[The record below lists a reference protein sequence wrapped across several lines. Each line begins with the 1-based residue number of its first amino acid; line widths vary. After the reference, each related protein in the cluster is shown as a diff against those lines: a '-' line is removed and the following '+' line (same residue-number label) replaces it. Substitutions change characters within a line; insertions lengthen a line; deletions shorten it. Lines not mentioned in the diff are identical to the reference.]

1 MTGLLERSEELRQ
14 LRESVADAADR
25 RGSVVLVTGEA
36 GIGKSS
42 LLQEWTAG
50 REDDARVLIGYCD
63 DFFTSRTLGPFHDVA
78 RATGGT
84 LADAV
89 SRADTG
95 EVLDALLDVL
105 DNPLR
110 PTVLIIEDMHWADE
124 ATLDVFRYVGR
135 RIASLP
141 AVLAVTYREDE
152 VGPEHP
158 LTRVIGVLPAA
169 QVRRIRPRSLSRAAI
184 ARLTEG
190 TDLDPDEVLRSTG
203 GNPFFVTEV
212 VQTGDGVVPASV
224 ADAVLARLRMLT
236 AEARGAVELLAVIPR
251 PAPRAWL
258 ESLLG
263 DPEVLALAEERG
275 VLAVTGGNIGF
286 RHELARRAVLGSL
299 PSSTRLH
306 HHETVLESLLAHDG
320 DADAILHHAVE
331 AGRTDLILAYGPVV
345 ARQAFRAGAH
355 RQAVIHQER
364 VLHHAHLL
372 ADDDRAALFEEHA
385 WSLYNLHRFEA
396 AAAIADRSVEI
407 RARGGDPAAHV
418 RSVLVSSRMA
428 YMTNHPERSLALI
441 DEADGLAAG
450 LGDAEVEAEIRI
462 NRTAMLHLTDRHQEA
477 IVEGTAALSL
487 VTAEQ
492 RPDLHVLAHIYRG
505 GSRYFMNVPEG
516 LKELREGIDLGLATN
531 QVEPTARGY
540 TNYAKFVAA
549 SRQWVVAEAAIAE
562 AMAFYDDHDLPAHG
576 YNTRGRHAHMLLV
589 LGRWGEADRLFRELD
604 AMDVEA
610 GVLAA
615 ILRGGQALLA
625 VRRGDD
631 DAPRLVREAWE
642 LALAGAQDWYI
653 VHAACAALEFAW
665 REQDPSL
672 ADPFVVP
679 ALDAAAGRF
688 WAGWIHW
695 RLDLLGRRPP
705 TADLPDGPE
714 RTSIEE
720 GPLAGAAAWEAA
732 GMPYEQAVDLLRSG
746 DEQAIR
752 QSVGILDDLGAA
764 PAAAFAR
771 QRLRELGVRGVPRG
785 PQASTRENPAG
796 LTDRQLEV
804 LMLVAEGL
812 TNADIADRLVVSVRT
827 VDHHVSAILQKLDV
841 ASRQDAAERARQL
854 GAT

>member
-1 MTGLLERSEELRQ
+1 MTGLLERTEELRQ
-14 LRESVADAADR
+14 LRESVAAAADR

-36 GIGKSS
+36 GISKSS
-42 LLQEWTAG
+42 LLREWTASCA
-50 REDDARVLIGYCD
+50 DDARILVGYCD
-63 DFFTSRTLGPFHDVA
+63 DFLTSRTLGPFHDVA
-78 RATGGT
+78 RTTSGP

-89 SRADTG
+89 GRADTG

-124 ATLDVFRYVGR
+124 ATLDVVRYVGR
-135 RIASLP
+135 RIANLP

-158 LTRVIGVLPAA
+158 LTGVIGVLPAT
-169 QVRRIRPRSLSRAAI
+169 QVRRVRPRPLSHAAVT
-184 ARLTEG
+184 RLTEG
-190 TDLDPDEVLRSTG
+190 TDLDPVEVLRSTG

-212 VQTGDGVVPASV
+212 VQTGRGVPASV
-224 ADAVLARLRMLT
+224 ADAVLARLRMLP
-236 AEARGAVELLAVIPR
+236 ADARGAVELLAVVPR
-251 PAPRAWL
+251 PAPRTWL

-263 DPEVLALAEERG
+263 DPEVLAVAEERG
-275 VLAVTGGNIGF
+275 VLAVTDGNIGF
-286 RHELARRAVLGSL
+286 RHELARQAVLGSL

-306 HHETVLESLLAHDG
+306 HHETVLKSLLAVDG

-331 AGRTDLILAYGPVV
+331 SGRTDLILTYGPAV
-345 ARQAFRAGAH
+345 AHQAFRAGAH
-355 RQAVIHQER
+355 RQAVVHQER
-364 VLHHAHLL
+364 VLRHAELL
-372 ADDDRAALFEEHA
+372 ADDDRAALLEEHA

-396 AAAIADRSVEI
+396 AAVTADRAVEI
-407 RARGGDPAAHV
+407 RARGGDPVAHV

-428 YMTNHPERSLALI
+428 YMTNRPERSLALI

-450 LGDAEVEAEIRI
+450 LGDADVEAEVRV
-462 NRTAMLHLTDRHQEA
+462 NRTAMLHLTDRHEEA
-477 IVEGTAALSL
+477 IAEGTAALAL
-487 VTAEQ
+487 VTAGQ
-492 RPDLHVLAHIYRG
+492 RPDLHVLAHVYRG
-505 GSRYFMNVPEG
+505 GARYFVNAPEG

-531 QVEPTARGY
+531 QVEPTARGF
-540 TNYAKFVAA
+540 TNYAEFVAA
-549 SRQWVVAEAAIAE
+549 SRRWDEAEAAITE

-576 YNTRGRHAHMLLV
+576 YNTRGQHAHMLLA
-589 LGRWGEADRLFRELD
+589 LGRWDEADQLFRELD

-631 DAPRLVREAWE
+631 DAQRLVRDAWE

-665 REQDPSL
+665 SEQQPSL
-672 ADPFVVP
+672 ADPYVVP
-679 ALDAAAGRF
+679 ALDAAVGRF
-688 WAGWIHW
+688 WAGWVHW

-705 TADLPDGPE
+705 TTDLPDGPE

-732 GMPYEQAVDLLRSG
+732 GMPYEQAIDLLRSG

-752 QSVGILDDLGAA
+752 KAVGILDDLGAD
-764 PAAAFAR
+764 PAAAIAR

-804 LMLVAEGL
+804 LMLLAEGL

-827 VDHHVSAILQKLDV
+827 VDHHVSAILQKLGV
-841 ASRQDAAERARQL
+841 ASRQDAAKRAREL
-854 GAT
+854 RAI